1 MKLKN
6 LFVIKV
12 VTSLNFPVCL
22 FLPSRKFKMFREK
35 YFYHEIYAD
44 YDCQWPVN
52 IWRLAASIRDKESES
67 SVTSVMTWLSA
78 SKHDQSPDNDASS
91 RL

>member
-12 VTSLNFPVCL
+12 VASLNFPFPSL
-22 FLPSRKFKMFREK
+22 FLPPSSWKFKMFREK

-52 IWRLAASIRDKESES
+52 IFGG
-67 SVTSVMTWLSA
+67 
-78 SKHDQSPDNDASS
+78 
-91 RL
+91 